1 LALGGAHIMKQQ
13 ISRLSPHQNGKVFG
27 ILLAVVCLVFLIPVL
42 LMVTS
47 MAPPGNKG
55 PMLFMFVFMPVL
67 YLVFGYLMVVVGCT
81 LYNFMF
87 KHVGGIEYETKVEET
102 A

>member
-1 LALGGAHIMKQQ
+1 MKQQ

-27 ILLAVVCLVFLIPVL
+27 VLMAVVCLVFLVPVL
-42 LMVTS
+42 LMVS
-47 MAPPGNKG
+47 FVAPPGNKG
-55 PMLFMFVFMPVL
+55 PMFIMFVFMPFV
-67 YLVFGYLMVVVGCT
+67 YLVFGYFMTAIGCG

-87 KHVGGIEYETKVEET
+87 KYAGGIEYETQVEET